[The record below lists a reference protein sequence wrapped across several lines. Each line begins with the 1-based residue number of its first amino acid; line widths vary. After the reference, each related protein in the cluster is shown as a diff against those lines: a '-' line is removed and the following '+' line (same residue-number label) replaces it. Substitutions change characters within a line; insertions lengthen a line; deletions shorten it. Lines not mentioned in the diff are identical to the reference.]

1 MFPTDAA
8 SFWDEKYLNNED
20 RWDMKTPT
28 PVFENLIVSQQFIK
42 PGKILI
48 LGCGKGYDAILA
60 AKKGFDVY
68 AADFSIEAIKFAKK
82 MAEEENLKINF
93 LLYDIFDLDSIYKN
107 QFDYIYDY
115 VTYCSIS
122 PERRKEY
129 AEKISNLLKQNGKLV
144 ALLFPVEERV
154 GGPPFAVDVQ
164 EFYSLFSQHLQLKF
178 SSNRINSIKPRMGRE
193 VLQIYINKG
202 IHKSDADKS

>member
-68 AADFSIEAIKFAKK
+68 AVDFSIEAIKFAKK

-115 VTYCSIS
+115 VTYCAIS

-144 ALLFPVEERV
+144 ALLFPVEERG

-164 EFYSLFSQHLQLKF
+164 EFYSLFSPHLQLKF
-178 SSNRINSIKPRMGRE
+178 SSNRINSIKPRMGKRSSPD
-193 VLQIYINKG
+193 LYK
-202 IHKSDADKS
+202 

>member
-1 MFPTDAA
+1 MSYPDSA

-68 AADFSIEAIKFAKK
+68 AVDFSIEAIKFAKK

-122 PERRKEY
+122 PERRKVY

-144 ALLFPVEERV
+144 ALLFPVEERG
-154 GGPPFAVDVQ
+154 GGPPFAVNVQ
-164 EFYSLFSQHLQLKF
+164 EFYSLFSPHLQLKF

>member
-68 AADFSIEAIKFAKK
+68 AVDFSIEAIKFAKK

-115 VTYCSIS
+115 VTYCAIN

-129 AEKISNLLKQNGKLV
+129 AAKISNLLKQNGKLV
-144 ALLFPVEERV
+144 ALLFPVEERG
-154 GGPPFAVDVQ
+154 GGPPYRCGRSGILQFIFTASPIKVFIKQ
-164 EFYSLFSQHLQLKF
+164 NQFYKTQDGEEKF
-178 SSNRINSIKPRMGRE
+178 SRFI
-193 VLQIYINKG
+193 
-202 IHKSDADKS
+202 